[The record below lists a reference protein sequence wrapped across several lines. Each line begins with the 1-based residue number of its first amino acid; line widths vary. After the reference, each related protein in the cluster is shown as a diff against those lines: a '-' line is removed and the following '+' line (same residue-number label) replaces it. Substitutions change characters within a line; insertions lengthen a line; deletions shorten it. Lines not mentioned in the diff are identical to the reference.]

1 MLLFF
6 RLFDTGIPWP
16 VAVCTIVVAFAL
28 TCLVVWRC
36 KQNML
41 QRILLIWIVAC
52 LFLMLY
58 STVRGREPHDDFAI
72 QLIPFDSIRVI
83 RDGYI
88 ERLYE
93 KIYNVLFFIPLGC
106 LYALYFRRKVILR
119 SFAAGIA
126 TSIGIELLQL
136 ITRTGTCETDDVIC
150 NAVGCLI
157 GAYAVAA
164 VYKVRQTLGCKD
176 KGPQPKIL

>member
-1 MLLFF
+1 MSLFF
-6 RLFDTGIPWP
+6 RLFDAGITWP
-16 VAVCTIVVAFAL
+16 VAVGTILVALVA
-28 TCLVVWRC
+28 TCMIFWLF
-36 KQNML
+36 KQNMR
-41 QRILLIWIVAC
+41 QRVLMVWIVAC

-58 STVRGREPHDDFAI
+58 STVLGRDPHDDFAI

-106 LYALYFRRKVILR
+106 LYALYFRHKVVLR
-119 SFAAGIA
+119 SLAAGIA

-136 ITRTGTCETDDVIC
+136 ITCTGTCETDDVIC

-157 GAYAVAA
+157 GACV
-164 VYKVRQTLGCKD
+164 VG
-176 KGPQPKIL
+176 ILKKCRIVVGISEN